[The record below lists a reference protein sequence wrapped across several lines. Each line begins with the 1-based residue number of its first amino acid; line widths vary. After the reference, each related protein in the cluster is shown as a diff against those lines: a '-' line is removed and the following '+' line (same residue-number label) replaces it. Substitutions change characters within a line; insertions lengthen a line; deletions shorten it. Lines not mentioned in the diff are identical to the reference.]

1 MSESSDKPVSR
12 SATAAQKRIDALEA
26 KLKRIEE
33 ERVKVEQARR
43 EQAKKLEKLHEEAAT
58 PRAAVNRQKMLIGAM
73 IFEECKRNPKVDGQ
87 IKAKLN
93 TWLTRD
99 RDRQAFG
106 LAPLTGGGTTGD
118 GGG

>member
-1 MSESSDKPVSR
+1 MSDQSDKPLSR
-12 SATAAQKRIDALEA
+12 SAVAAQKRIDALEA

-33 ERVKVEQARR
+33 EREKVEQAKRA
-43 EQAKKLEKLHEEAAT
+43 QAKKLEKLHREAAT
-58 PRAAVNRQKMLIGAM
+58 PRATVNRQKMLIGAM
-73 IFEECKRNPKVDGQ
+73 VFEECKSNPKIDGQ

-93 TWLTRD
+93 SWLTRD

-106 LAPLTGGGTTGD
+106 LAPLAGGGTTGD